1 MIFSNMMSTTS
12 QAPNPDRSDVQVLT
26 DDESATVTFVA
37 DLDSD
42 DALAPTE
49 WITVAASDLVDL
61 ELHR

>member
-1 MIFSNMMSTTS
+1 MMSTTS
-12 QAPNPDRSDVQVLT
+12 QASHPERSDVEVLT
-26 DDESATVTFVA
+26 DEKSATVTFVA